1 MDAIHRTKQVE
12 EGRRNIILQNRCGN
26 RLTALFHE
34 DAVELELVYKPNA
47 FRRKDFR
54 ARNFSTRDNLTT
66 LFRSVRLPEVRADFA
81 VEFVYDPFLT
91 TVRTESPAR
100 AKNSISLLNVADE
113 NVFAVAAHCP
123 LVLTFEPHEE
133 FVAEDGLLFEE
144 FADRG
149 EDIVSFVAFEG
160 FERNRYRVLDDG
172 RHVLQIMRDEV
183 VLIGGEENLAQ
194 VDRVLDKLWGLTP
207 EQLSEHTER
216 CIAPVLARAHISVRD
231 TDLQRVL
238 DLNRRVVWSGLDA
251 GGACFGAL
259 NRIYHLI
266 WFRDGAMTAAQMA
279 LAGNPEVVRTWAP
292 FAVDNPSRWV
302 EHDGRR
308 VPEYLQMVGTPWT
321 KSEDDGLYYAV
332 LSLFALHRATGD
344 DLALTPER
352 MQMLTDAVDHHVAT
366 RWDADLGLF
375 GSDTR
380 GETTLAGSDF
390 FGYDSVN
397 GAIRIDPFTEKGGK
411 ELARSYSVYHNVNAY
426 NVFRMMEVLL
436 AEAPQAD
443 AGAAGRYG
451 ALADQL
457 EEVLRTRFVDPAD
470 GCYFSDYV
478 VYTDGSTEWLRFED
492 ADYWEYTWAVSAG
505 PFHPGLAT
513 ALHSAQAVRRKWP
526 EVRPYGYCPWNTLA
540 GQLHDF
546 GMPTAEF
553 RAMLDDELREALMV
567 TRRYPMPG
575 ALTEYHGN
583 PEGWRALPFSAATLL
598 NAVGSLMLRGLPA
611 GVAVRA
617 STLVDGVTDYVF
629 RAARITVL
637 AEGEGEG
644 VAGATVNG
652 VPLAGTLQLPEAM
665 LRTGRNEVHVMRG
678 AYDGGPRLHSSS
690 ARLFAVESGGGRTS
704 YRMASPTRAD
714 LVFERLGD
722 HKVEA
727 TDAAGQPIQLTRQGI
742 EGTGLT
748 VVVAR
753 AQGDFT
759 VTVGL

>member
-1 MDAIHRTKQVE
+1 MDAIHRTHQVE
-12 EGRRNIILQNRCGN
+12 EGRRNIILQNRCGL
-26 RLTALFHE
+26 RLTALFHDDE
-34 DAVELELVYKPNA
+34 VELELVYKPNA
-47 FRRKDFR
+47 MRRKEFR

-66 LFRSVRLPEVRADFA
+66 LFRSVRMPEIKADFA
-81 VEFVYDPFLT
+81 QEFVYDPFLT

-100 AKNSISLLNVADE
+100 AKNAISLLNVADE
-113 NVFAVAAHCP
+113 NVFAISAHCP
-123 LVLTFEPHEE
+123 LLLTFEPHEE
-133 FVAEDGLLFEE
+133 FVAEDGLLYEE
-144 FADRG
+144 FTDRG
-149 EDIVSFVAFEG
+149 EDIVAFVAFDG

-183 VLIGGEENLAQ
+183 ILIGGEENMAQ
-194 VDRVLDKLWGLTP
+194 VDRALDKLWGMSV
-207 EQLSEHTER
+207 EELSEHTER
-216 CIAPVLARAHISVRD
+216 CIAPVLGRAHITVQD
-231 TDLQRVL
+231 ADLQRVL

-266 WFRDGAMTAAQMA
+266 WFRDGSMTAAQMA

-302 EHDGRR
+302 EHDGRQ

-332 LSLFALHRATGD
+332 LSLFSLYRATGD

-352 MQMLTDAVDHHVAT
+352 LRMLTDAVDYHVAT
-366 RWDADLGLF
+366 RLDAELGVF

-397 GAIRIDPFTEKGGK
+397 GLTRIDPYTEKDGK
-411 ELARSYSVYHNVNAY
+411 EIARSYSLYHNVNAY

-436 AEAPQAD
+436 AEAPQGD
-443 AGAAGRYG
+443 SGAAARYG
-451 ALADQL
+451 ALADRI
-457 EEVLRTRFVDPAD
+457 EEVLRKRFVDPAD

-478 VYTDGSTEWLRFED
+478 VYTDGSNEWLRFED

-513 ALHSAQAVRRKWP
+513 ALRSSQAVRRKWP
-526 EVRPYGYCPWNTLA
+526 EVRPYGYCPWNVLA
-540 GQLHDF
+540 GQLRDF
-546 GMPTAEF
+546 GMATAEF

-567 TRRYPMPG
+567 TKKYPMPS

-617 STLVDGVTDYVF
+617 STLADAMTDYVF
-629 RAARITVL
+629 RAARISVS
-637 AEGEGEG
+637 AEGEGDG
-644 VAGATVNG
+644 VAGVTVNG
-652 VPLAGTLQLPEAM
+652 IPLVGTLQLPEEM
-665 LRTGRNEVHVMRG
+665 LRTGRNEVRVTRG
-678 AYDGGPRLHSSS
+678 AYEGGPRLHSSN
-690 ARLFAVESGGGRTS
+690 ARLFAVEAEGGRTT
-704 YRMASPTRAD
+704 YRMASPMRAD
-714 LVFERLGD
+714 LMFERLGD
-722 HKVEA
+722 DKLSA
-727 TDAAGQPIQLTRQGI
+727 ADAAGKPIQLTRQGI
-742 EGTGLT
+742 ERTDLT
-748 VVVAR
+748 VVVIR
-753 AQGDFT
+753 ANGDFT
-759 VTVGL
+759 VAVES